1 MVWRESLYIRC
12 KTSCR
17 SIHSID
23 VMLGDTVLL
32 ADQPLHPSM
41 PSIEE
46 EPSELPSHHSIP
58 LLASSSDS
66 PESLG
71 PDIEEAEDADD
82 SGPREQPISENQ
94 PPQPS
99 SPLTTSSLSLS
110 SSPSSYSSSI
120 IEEPE
125 NDMPSEYQFE
135 GEENEML
142 EFELP
147 PEIAERM
154 NESDTF
160 TFDLVVPEN
169 EPLILP
175 MPRRF
180 NTFEQMCAPPD
191 LARPPPDVPR
201 PREIVWEDPSAP
213 GVPRV
218 IFSDDPLVQLP
229 VHLHPFLTKEGRLD
243 CGPGGLMDI
252 ASGRAPPHPATSDD
266 VPSSSLENQNAEP
279 LAGTSS
285 GQFTGFS
292 FRDDLAAAAAATA
305 TAQDQSFGEESDPSV
320 GTSSAPFGGWVY
332 SEQSPVRPRIEA
344 PWIEASRPAA
354 SRPQV
359 TKENQDI
366 IDASQ

>member
-1 MVWRESLYIRC
+1 
-12 KTSCR
+12 
-17 SIHSID
+17 
-23 VMLGDTVLL
+23 
-32 ADQPLHPSM
+32 M

-46 EPSELPSHHSIP
+46 EPSELPFHHSIP

-66 PESLG
+66 SELLG
-71 PDIEEAEDADD
+71 SNIEEAEDADD

-110 SSPSSYSSSI
+110 SPSSSYSSSI

-142 EFELP
+142 EFEVP
-147 PEIAERM
+147 PEIAKRM

-160 TFDLVVPEN
+160 TFNLVVPEN

-180 NTFEQMCAPPD
+180 NTFEHMCAPD
-191 LARPPPDVPR
+191 LTRPLPNVPR
-201 PREIVWEDPSAP
+201 PREIVWEDPSTP
-213 GVPRV
+213 GIPRV

-292 FRDDLAAAAAATA
+292 FRDDLAAAAA

-320 GTSSAPFGGWVY
+320 GTSSAPFGGCVY
-332 SEQSPVRPRIEA
+332 SEQGPVRPHIEA
-344 PWIEASRPAA
+344 PWIKASRPVA

-366 IDASQ
+366 IDASK